1 MNKNGAKVNKAQ
13 LKENETCLKDHQ
25 KGKLTTTFEVCTT
38 DDRKNKMQK
47 ADDKTVEG
55 EAKKCDSL
63 PVAPPFAFTGLT
75 TVFQAAVDGAMALT
89 YAIFGDPVDDAN
101 LATKIGDK
109 DKAKCQLGMLK
120 QASKLEKTVLK
131 EINKAKKEAI
141 KKPWVGSSSLL
152 ETALTAVFTAN
163 DKITMPS

>member
-63 PVAPPFAFTGLT
+63 PVAPPFAFTGST
-75 TVFQAAVDGAMALT
+75 TVFQAAVDGGHGADLR
-89 YAIFGDPVDDAN
+89 D
-101 LATKIGDK
+101 LR
-109 DKAKCQLGMLK
+109 
-120 QASKLEKTVLK
+120 
-131 EINKAKKEAI
+131 
-141 KKPWVGSSSLL
+141 
-152 ETALTAVFTAN
+152 
-163 DKITMPS
+163 